1 VFVVDVLELL
11 DAELADALAAIEELF
26 LAALRSGS
34 ARSIAARSSGLH
46 GHVVLLLLL
55 GRGGPAARH
64 LDDRLG
70 RRECRRRAH
79 ALLLRIALGE
89 LLRPLV
95 VEVRA
100 HDHVAQ
106 DAVGVLHPSIELGQ
120 RAVALEDEEMVDAL
134 VELLDGIGQT
144 AAAPRV
150 FVRELGARRL
160 ADFLEL
166 GDQRGRLFLRYL
178 RRKDE
183 QDFVRPHKSSF
194 WPSGAPTW
202 RSSRSWTDCQKN
214 CPEPR

>member
-1 VFVVDVLELL
+1 MQRAGAGDAARQDLPALRDELLQHLHVLVVDVLELL
-11 DAELADALAAIEELF
+11 HAELANAFAAIEELL
-26 LAALRSGS
+26 LAALRSTRA
-34 ARSIAARSSGLH
+34 ARSTAARSSGIGSHL
-46 GHVVLLLLL
+46 VSPPLARWLLDDYRRGL
-55 GRGGPAARH
+55 GRRP

-106 DAVGVLHPSIELGQ
+106 DAIRVLHPSIELGQ

-144 AAAPRV
+144 AAAPRI
-150 FVRELGARRL
+150 FVRELGA
-160 ADFLEL
+160 
-166 GDQRGRLFLRYL
+166 GR
-178 RRKDE
+178 
-183 QDFVRPHKSSF
+183 
-194 WPSGAPTW
+194 
-202 RSSRSWTDCQKN
+202 
-214 CPEPR
+214 